1 MRKRLTVALAVVLV
15 GALVAAGLLWWRDA
29 QRTDLQRAASL
40 APSNAERLS
49 WTDWAGVRDE
59 VGADL
64 SASSSTNELGRFLDK
79 GYDADLTST
88 SALLES
94 ASILHAKFGFSPAT
108 ADWELF
114 SQSTSGAVVMLHLPD
129 STDFDALADRLTDLG
144 YTRPSSDT
152 GVWRGGADLL
162 GSIGAELTP
171 ELQYIALD
179 ADDQLVLTSDTADYL
194 ARAVDDE
201 NGDGGVPDELA
212 TVADAS
218 EEPLSASVYAGD
230 YTCSA
235 LAMGQADSTDQ
246 ARAAELVQAAGEV
259 NPVTGFAMSVQPNR
273 HIRVV
278 MSFENDDQAKTNAD
292 SRAVLAAGPAP
303 GQGGDF
309 TERFKVASVT
319 ADGSLVTMDLV
330 PRAGA
335 YVLSDLSTGPV
346 LFATC

>member
-15 GALVAAGLLWWRDA
+15 GGLVAAGLLWWRDA

-49 WTDWAGVRDE
+49 WTDWAAVRDK

-64 SASSSTNELGRFLDK
+64 SASSSTDALGSFLDK

-201 NGDGGVPDELA
+201 NGEGGVPDELA

>member
-1 MRKRLTVALAVVLV
+1 MRKRLTTALAVVLI
-15 GALVAAGLLWWRDA
+15 GALVTAGMLWWRDA
-29 QRTDLQRAASL
+29 RTTDLQRATAM

-49 WTDWAGVRDE
+49 WTDWAGVRDK
-59 VGADL
+59 VGATL
-64 SASSSTNELGRFLDK
+64 SASSSTNELGRFLDE

-88 SALLES
+88 SALLGS
-94 ASILHAKFGFSPAT
+94 APALHAKYGFSPAT

-114 SQSTSGAVVMLHLPD
+114 SQSASGAVVMLHLPD
-129 STDFDALADRLTDLG
+129 STDFGALEDTLVDLG

-152 GVWRGGADLL
+152 GVWRGGADLM

-194 ARAVDDE
+194 TRAIEDA

-218 EEPLSASVYAGD
+218 KEPLSASVYAGD

-235 LAMGQADSTDQ
+235 LAMGQADATDQ
-246 ARAAELVQAAGEV
+246 ARAAELVEEAGEV
-259 NPVTGFAMSVQPNR
+259 NPITGFAMSVQPNR
-273 HIRVV
+273 HVRVV
-278 MSFENDDQAKTNAD
+278 MSFESEDQARTNAD

-309 TERFKVASVT
+309 TERFEVGSVT
-319 ADGSLVTMDLV
+319 ADGQLVTMDLV
-330 PRAGA
+330 PREGS